1 MALQIAD
8 VATTVEGMK
17 WDCVYEAN
25 PLLPSIPHRDR
36 LILHKLL
43 FLSPF
48 DVMYENNLLTYEDMF
63 FPFIFTTYVVHNN
76 LKVIDRAE
84 KRCQKR

>member
-8 VATTVEGMK
+8 IVTTVEGMK

-25 PLLPSIPHRDR
+25 PLLPNIPHRDR

-43 FLSPF
+43 FLSPL
-48 DVMYENNLLTYEDMF
+48 DAMYEYNLLTYEEMV
-63 FPFIFTTYVVHNN
+63 FPFIFTTYIVHNN
-76 LKVIDRAE
+76 LKVIDKAE
-84 KRCQKR
+84 NQCNLR

>member
-25 PLLPSIPHRDR
+25 PLLPNIPHRDR

-43 FLSPF
+43 FLSPL
-48 DVMYENNLLTYEDMF
+48 DTMYEFDLLTYEEMV
-63 FPFIFTTYVVHNN
+63 FPFIFTTYVVYNN

>member
-1 MALQIAD
+1 
-8 VATTVEGMK
+8 MK

-48 DVMYENNLLTYEDMF
+48 DVMYESNLLTYEEMF